1 MYHQAKHRIFL
12 ISTED
17 PDVVI
22 EHKDIVSY
30 EGICGGILVLH
41 RADGTQYRYDKHKW
55 EMYDLTLSKGWNN
68 NAVDD
73 SQAHDNI
80 TRTISNAHPCTAD
93 SGEVQIAVSLVL
105 ERRSEDR
112 LWDES
117 LYVTFS
123 KDSYKSPGADWWKN
137 SEFILDQI
145 RTAAHVWAQR
155 KGQEPVADWGTFLC
169 QLPIE
174 AIGVS
179 ISSERNPALPIS
191 GSVAIHSDRDAVI
204 AYHGLT
210 N

>member
-1 MYHQAKHRIFL
+1 MYHQANHRIFL

-30 EGICGGILVLH
+30 EGIYGSILVLQG
-41 RADGTQYRYDKHKW
+41 ADGTQFRYDKHKW
-55 EMYDLTLSKGWNN
+55 EMYDLTVSKGWNR
-68 NAVDD
+68 NAIDD
-73 SQAHDNI
+73 TQAYNTIAH
-80 TRTISNAHPCTAD
+80 TISNVHPHVVD
-93 SGEVQIAVSLVL
+93 SGDVQIAVSLVL
-105 ERRSEDR
+105 ERRSEDK

-123 KDSYKSPGADWWKN
+123 KDSYKSPGADWWKD

-145 RTAAHVWAQR
+145 RTATHVWAQR
-155 KGQEPVADWGTFLC
+155 KGQEQIADWGTFLC

-174 AIGVS
+174 AIGVR
-179 ISSERNPALPIS
+179 ISSEKNPALPIS
-191 GSVAIHSDRDAVI
+191 GSVAIHSDRNAVI